1 MRTLLKHATNVGT
14 FYIAQSAD
22 GRYHPVFD
30 NESLGSYRSIAHAVD
45 DLVNDATCS
54 VLHPDTS
61 ELLDTST
68 LGLPDDPREW
78 ARA

>member
-1 MRTLLKHATNVGT
+1 MKALLKHKTSAGT

-30 NESLGSYRSIAHAVD
+30 NESLGSYANITHAID
-45 DLVNDATCS
+45 DLVHNVTFS

-61 ELLDTST
+61 ELLDTSL
-68 LGLPDDPREW
+68 LGLPEEAGEW
-78 ARA
+78 ERA